1 MPKYINADQFLQ
13 KVQEHHYILRSFDN
27 SKDFG
32 LFDCGIK
39 QIINKMPSADVVEVK
54 HGEWK
59 RLGKEKYINLAT
71 ANEQYKVLGY
81 PHRNIEHLRCS
92 ECGMLTLVDE
102 TIAYDFCPHCGAD
115 MRGNAE

>member
-1 MPKYINADQFLQ
+1 MPKYINADELI
-13 KVQEHHYILRSFDN
+13 KAIETELWDWKTVD
-27 SKDFG
+27 
-32 LFDCGIK
+32 GIK
-39 QIINKMPSADVVEVK
+39 SSTVLKQTISDIKNMPAADVVEVK

-81 PHRNIEHLRCS
+81 PHRNIERLRCS
-92 ECGMLTLVDE
+92 ECGMHTLVDE